1 MEIFSI
7 IEIFSDF
14 LMTEVVFVKH
24 SVNVALVLVMKAPFS
39 IYKDI
44 AAKGFE
50 NRILIMENLEKSE
63 NFTKK
68 MIIFK

>member
-14 LMTEVVFVKH
+14 WMAEVVFVKH

-44 AAKGFE
+44 VAKGLE
-50 NRILIMENLEKSE
+50 NRILIIENLEKSE
-63 NFTKK
+63 ILLKK
-68 MIIFK
+68 